1 MQTSNLTPRTVYGVA
16 QRRTWLKWLSSTALR
31 TASPASVDEGAL
43 LPLLRLNKAWESF
56 FTFSLTSS
64 LQPVRKSLW
73 LCLQNISRIESI
85 HCSPP
90 ALLPFWSEAL
100 LVISCLGY
108 CSSSYNFLCFWIHPH
123 LQESVLH
130 SEARGILFKHVRAS
144 PSAQDRLT
152 KSCVIWS
159 RRLHL
164 WLLLFSSSFTL
175 LQQRVFL
182 LFLSHVRHTLPQFS
196 LFRTSFSQLS
206 SLSSFPTFLRF
217 RSAHLA
223 PFLSRT
229 APGSIFHP
237 ALLCWFPCF
246 FFFLI

>member
-1 MQTSNLTPRTVYGVA
+1 MCAQYGSISMVLPFPHHH
-16 QRRTWLKWLSSTALR
+16 QGSSQPLPPPWNAISHLGLCSVSQPDSLFPP
-31 TASPASVDEGAL
+31 SP
-43 LPLLRLNKAWESF
+43 P
-56 FTFSLTSS
+56 SS
-64 LQPVRKSLW
+64 L
-73 LCLQNISRIESI
+73 
-85 HCSPP
+85 HC
-90 ALLPFWSEAL
+90 
-100 LVISCLGY
+100 
-108 CSSSYNFLCFWIHPH
+108 
-123 LQESVLH
+123 
-130 SEARGILFKHVRAS
+130 RGILFKHVRAS

-152 KSCVIWS
+152 KSCVILS
-159 RRLHL
+159 RQLHL